1 MKVGNTN
8 LKVLQLD
15 GESHSS
21 ERHDYPEG
29 LFVTD
34 GQVNLIVDGTAVGV
48 KAGGMFVVPAG
59 ALHSVAPGSRGT
71 LVIFD

>member
-8 LKVLQLD
+8 LTVLELD

-34 GQVNLIVDGTAVGV
+34 GHVSLIVEGTEVGV
-48 KAGGMFVVPAG
+48 NAGGMFVVPAG
-59 ALHSVAPGSRGT
+59 ALHSVAPDSRGT
-71 LVIFD
+71 LVIFN